1 MHEKKEREVKVKK
14 KVKKEKKK
22 IIGKVEKIKKKS

>member
-1 MHEKKEREVKVKK
+1 MKMLVECLNEYHETSEVV

-22 IIGKVEKIKKKS
+22 IESNYI